1 MLCSL
6 EMLSQTFELPMEMV
20 HCIVSKMIMKEELL
34 VSPTHQHMYHV
45 IYLPL
50 NPQGSLDEPTQ
61 SIILHHA
68 QPTQLQM
75 LALQLS
81 EKVANLAEQ
90 NEEMMK
96 LKHAG
101 PWSELL

>member
-1 MLCSL
+1 M
-6 EMLSQTFELPMEMV
+6 
-20 HCIVSKMIMKEELL
+20 H
-34 VSPTHQHMYHV
+34 HV
-45 IYLPL
+45 IHSLL
-50 NPQGSLDEPTQ
+50 CPQGSLDEPTQ

-81 EKVANLAEQ
+81 EKVANLVEQ

-96 LKHAG
+96 LKPAG
-101 PWSELL
+101 PWSECDHVICNVIIGILR